1 MKEGEQFPDRSVA
14 VERIAEGQVAVHFV
28 SVATSLAGLREVA
41 GMDEVVDDL
50 GSRSLSQT
58 NDHGDVSQTGRGV
71 TGDCFEDA
79 GMVRHEPP
87 AMVAIGRDG
96 RRASRAR
103 GVHVRGGH
111 GELLR
116 FISGT

>member
-28 SVATSLAGLREVA
+28 SVAASLARLREVA
-41 GMDEVVDDL
+41 GRDEVVDDL
-50 GSRSLSQT
+50 GSRSLGQT

-87 AMVAIGRDG
+87 AMVAIGRGG

-116 FISGT
+116 LISGT